1 MIKIFLILLSYL
13 IGFLSLISF
22 IFYWKPVLGI
32 EGYVFFVI
40 SIFLSF
46 IGIIYTLIIRKVCFQ
61 NHLIIAWIIAFLLN
75 LIINLLDLLII
86 GLLIFIL
93 VCLGRALAPFA

>member
-32 EGYVFFVI
+32 EAYVFFGI

-46 IGIIYTLIIRKVCFQ
+46 IGIIYTLIIRKVCFR

-75 LIINLLDLLII
+75 LIINLLNLLII